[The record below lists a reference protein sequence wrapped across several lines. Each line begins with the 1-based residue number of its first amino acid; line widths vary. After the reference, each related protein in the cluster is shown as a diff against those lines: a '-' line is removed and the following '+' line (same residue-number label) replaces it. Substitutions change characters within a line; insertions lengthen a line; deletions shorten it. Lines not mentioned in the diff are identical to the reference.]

1 MRAVMYHRAFR
12 KARQLQL
19 PLTKL
24 KGRRHLSIAQMMSV
38 AYPPADTGL
47 CDDFRPRYGVDLE
60 VLSPDGEADPS
71 LPHLLGVALPV
82 TGGGTERGVYAFP
95 EEGTTVVVSFAYGL
109 ANKPFILQVLPH
121 GLSLPKVPKGDQ
133 VWQHSE
139 AVQQRAD
146 ADGNWIRQTDAK
158 ITDRASEREVEALD
172 NAERYQSS
180 TVEVDD
186 HSTES
191 VGGIKTVEALGALK
205 LLSGGSASL
214 AAVDDMHMA
223 TGRDLNL
230 VVGQKH
236 NATVGGDMQERIQGL
251 RQSVAAVG
259 QRLVAP
265 KTHLGSE
272 GVNVLQVLC
281 DLINLVEK
289 MNTAIAA
296 HKHGATPPPDNAG
309 EFVAH
314 AGEAVI
320 LAAKLKSIIG

>member
-1 MRAVMYHRAFR
+1 MEEAVTRIVERRFPELVGAYHLPRF
-12 KARQLQL
+12 ARVL
-19 PLTKL
+19 
-24 KGRRHLSIAQMMSV
+24 AV
-38 AYPPADTGL
+38 ADPPDEAGL

-60 VLSPDGEADPS
+60 VLGPDGEADPN
-71 LPHLLGVALPV
+71 LPHLFGVALPV
-82 TGGGTERGVYAFP
+82 PGGGTEMGFYAFP

-109 ANKPFILQVLPH
+109 PNKPFILQILAN

-133 VWQHSE
+133 LWQHSE

-146 ADGNWIRQTDAK
+146 AEGNWIRQTDAK
-158 ITDRASEREVEALD
+158 ITDSATERQVQALD

-180 TVEVDD
+180 RVVVDD

-191 VGGIKTVEALGALK
+191 VGGIKKLEALGALK

-214 AAVDDMHMA
+214 AAVDDLHIA

-236 NATVGGDMQERIQGL
+236 NATVGGDMQEQIQGL
-251 RQSVAAVG
+251 RESVAAAG

-272 GVNVLQVLC
+272 AVNVLQVLC
-281 DLINLVEK
+281 DLIDLVEQ
-289 MNTAIAA
+289 MNMAIAA
-296 HKHGATPPPDNAG
+296 HKHGPTPPPDNGG
-309 EFVAH
+309 EFAAH
-314 AGEAVI
+314 AGAATA
-320 LAAKLKSIIG
+320 LAGQLKPITG